1 MRPAEGD
8 GPFAYGNFRL
18 LFGARTASLIGNA
31 MAPVGLSFAV
41 LAATSSTS
49 DLGVVLA
56 ARILPFAFFL
66 LIGGVLADRLP
77 RQLVMVAAD
86 SVAGASQLATGLL
99 VLAGSHSLAWLVVLQ
114 FVSGSATAFFFPAA
128 QGLVPH
134 TVPLEVFPKAS
145 AYMGLARNFSYVV
158 GGALGGFIAAVSSP
172 GWTLVADAGTFVVSA
187 VLTVGLRV
195 PHLPAPPA
203 TMLKHLHEGWSEFRS
218 RTWLWAI
225 VAQFAV
231 VVGFGRSA
239 QLVLG
244 PVVAKAHLGGP
255 AAWGWVLSMDG
266 IGSVVAAFLLVH
278 RRRKFSRPL
287 LVASAGILVD
297 AGILIGLYNP
307 LGLAWL
313 LLFSFVG
320 GFGEAVFGVMWETT
334 MAREI
339 PPQSLSR
346 VSAYDAMGSFLL
358 QPIGLALMGPIVLAT
373 GIRGGLLIGAAAI
386 VVPTVAVMCVP
397 DVNRRREP
405 I

>member
-1 MRPAEGD
+1 MQRAEGN
-8 GPFAYGNFRL
+8 GPFSYANFRL
-18 LFGARTASLIGNA
+18 LFGARTASLLGTA

-41 LAATSSTS
+41 LASTGNTT

-244 PVVAKAHLGGP
+244 PVIAKAHLGGP